1 MDLVLDVID
10 REPSLDII
18 DVGTGF
24 LAAVFLDGQD
34 SSTVWNAFVMCRS
47 CLFIVL
53 GIRLRWAR
61 VKYTTTPW
69 GSLSKFLSGLS
80 DYEA

>member
-24 LAAVFLDGQD
+24 LAAVFLEGQD
-34 SSTVWNAFVMCRS
+34 ASTVWNAFV
-47 CLFIVL
+47 
-53 GIRLRWAR
+53 
-61 VKYTTTPW
+61 
-69 GSLSKFLSGLS
+69 
-80 DYEA
+80 